1 MTQIDLIGS
10 VNIAVA
16 VASANAVITSAADA
30 GRVIVTLVSNTD
42 LFWNSGKTTVTATSA
57 DKFLPSGT
65 PMTFRLPKGHDNLG
79 AIRGTA
85 DGTLTIFT
93 H

>member
-10 VNIAVA
+10 VNILV
-16 VASANAVITSAADA
+16 VVGSVNALITSAADA
-30 GRVIVTLVSNTD
+30 GRVIVTLVSSTD
-42 LFWNSGKTTVTATSA
+42 LFWNSGKGTVTAVGT
-57 DKFLPSGT
+57 DRFLPAAT

-79 AIRGTA
+79 AIRDTA
-85 DGTLTIFT
+85 DGTLTIYT